1 MGLFDVFTGTKRPA
15 SGTTPQPQH
24 EVHNA
29 LLALN
34 RPDAP
39 FLIRDG
45 SPENVDLVC
54 EWRILDPEWYAY
66 FEAVGMH
73 RTFQVHMKFD
83 ANKSELRSVDKQWL
97 LEWANGIPNALP
109 STEYG
114 RGQIN
119 QKERRFRFE
128 RDESGKLRKVNEDTF
143 SAQELKAPIRDVVT
157 SMGWTWRGI
166 TFGRL

>member
-45 SPENVDLVC
+45 SPENADLVC

-66 FEAVGMH
+66 FEAVGLS
-73 RTFQVHMKFD
+73 RTYQIYMRFNATKNQVR
-83 ANKSELRSVDKQWL
+83 AVDKTWTVR
-97 LEWANGIPNALP
+97 WAAGIPALAP
-109 STEYG
+109 TKEVN
-114 RGQIN
+114 RGQVTK
-119 QKERRFRFE
+119 KETVLTFEKDENGKRRLAKE
-128 RDESGKLRKVNEDTF
+128 NTF
-143 SAQELKAPIRDVVT
+143 SSSDLKEPLRNAVT
-157 SMGWTWRGI
+157 GLGWTWRGVSM
-166 TFGRL
+166 GKL